1 MLAACKG
8 PVEANDVLEL
18 VGACRGRPVSN
29 AAQYR
34 NEGPNPVAV
43 FLDKVGAGLGY
54 TVFVPPDDDQSFF
67 APYLPVEQAAAKA
80 TALVACGHASG
91 AGDLVTTCPMR
102 DSSDKVV
109 ELKLYATRYDVEIR
123 EARTGR
129 KLGDGVWKDAKPT
142 CPRLVP
148 DAGSNPREYAKP
160 SDEAVV
166 NLLRPYVHPNGRPP
180 R

>member
-1 MLAACKG
+1 MLTACKG
-8 PVEANDVLEL
+8 PVEANDVLDL
-18 VGACRGRPVSN
+18 VGACKGRPVSN
-29 AAQYR
+29 AAPYR
-34 NEGPNPVAV
+34 TEGPNPAAV

-80 TALVACGHASG
+80 TALVACGHSAG
-91 AGDLVTTCPMR
+91 AGDLVRTCPMK

-129 KLGDGVWKDAKPT
+129 KVGDGVLRGDKAT
-142 CPRLVP
+142 CPRLAS
-148 DAGSNPREYAKP
+148 DAGGSKPREYAKP
-160 SDEAVV
+160 PDEAVV
-166 NLLRPYVHPNGRPP
+166 SLLRPYVHPNGAP